1 MSMNILTVLRA
12 GRDYLHA
19 KGIENPSYDA
29 DMLMMKALGDINRM
43 DLFMYMAEPIEDEE
57 EEEFFEMIKR
67 RGEHYPLQYILGKSG
82 FYGLEFEVDERVL
95 IPRADTES
103 LVEAVLERVRSGEV
117 KSFIDIGT
125 GSGAI
130 AVSLVKNGAQR
141 AVAFDV
147 SCGALEVAKKN
158 ADKNGVGERISF
170 VHGDIL
176 NDDVSFGEF
185 DAVVSNPPYI
195 RADVIPTLM
204 EEVKDHEPMNALDG
218 GGDGLI
224 FYREITKKAA
234 ESLKV
239 GGWLFYE
246 IGYDQGEEVSLLL
259 KENGFECVEV
269 RKDLAG
275 NDRVV
280 MGRKR

>member
-1 MSMNILTVLRA
+1 MSMSILTVLRA
-12 GRDYLHA
+12 GRDYLNA
-19 KGIENPSYDA
+19 RGIENPSFDA
-29 DMLMMKALGDINRM
+29 DMLMMRALGDISRI

-67 RGEHYPLQYILGKSG
+67 RGEHIPLQYILGKCE

-95 IPRADTES
+95 IPRADTET
-103 LVEAVLERVRSGEV
+103 LIEAVLEKAKDSGISHV
-117 KSFIDIGT
+117 LDIGT

-130 AVSLVKNGAQR
+130 AISLVKNGVNR
-141 AVAFDV
+141 AMGMDI
-147 SCGALEVAKKN
+147 SEGALEVARKN
-158 ADKNGVGERISF
+158 AAKTGVGESIKF
-170 VHGDIL
+170 IHGDIL
-176 NDDVSFGEF
+176 NDEVSFRVF

-195 RADVIPTLM
+195 RTEVIPTLM
-204 EEVKDHEPMNALDG
+204 EEVKGHEPMGALDG
-218 GGDGLI
+218 GEDGLI
-224 FYREITKKAA
+224 FYREITRKAA
-234 ESLKV
+234 DTLKE

-246 IGYDQGEEVSLLL
+246 IGFDQGQQVSEMLI
-259 KENGFECVEV
+259 ESGFEAVEV

>member
-1 MSMNILTVLRA
+1 MSMSILTVLRA

-29 DMLMMKALGDINRM
+29 DMLMMKALGDISRM

-103 LVEAVLERVRSGEV
+103 LVEAVLEKVKSGEV

-130 AVSLVKNGAQR
+130 AVSLVKNGAES

-195 RADVIPTLM
+195 RTEVIPTLM

-224 FYREITKKAA
+224 FYREITRKAA
-234 ESLKV
+234 ESLKE

-246 IGYDQGEEVSLLL
+246 IGYDQGEEVGSLL

-275 NDRVV
+275 NERVV